1 MHCPDTTGTGIG
13 TEAAGDALLIIRD
26 ILIGGLEAGDLSD
39 HTLGFQ
45 IPPADRTGRADG
57 LAQMTV
63 TAGGTGKA
71 TVCLIILGRLK
82 IARYVVGDC

>member
-13 TEAAGDALLIIRD
+13 TEAAGDAFRIIGD
-26 ILIGGLEAGDLSD
+26 ILVRGLESGDLSD

-57 LAQMTV
+57 LAQMAV
-63 TAGGTGKA
+63 TAGGAGKT
-71 TVCLIILGRLK
+71 TVGLIVLGRLE
-82 IARYVVGDC
+82 IARNIVSDR